1 MKEIKVGFVIFLFW
15 IVSIWLNTVVFTQ
28 FQWFIPNFYFLF
40 ATIFILC
47 WKGEGTSYI
56 AMLFG
61 LTQDCFSSL
70 PFGLFAIIFL
80 VISLPLRWYAIKVFQ
95 ESILAL
101 FVVASVGFLL
111 CYSLV
116 ALALIVIFNDKSGE
130 SGLGNP
136 IIFYEAIAT
145 TLFAP
150 AFYYL
155 LKKLDKE
162 LKIRFSERKF

>member
-1 MKEIKVGFVIFLFW
+1 MREIKVSVAIFLFW

-47 WKGEGTSYI
+47 WKGEGTSYL
-56 AMLFG
+56 AMMFG

-95 ESILAL
+95 ESILAISVVVIVA
-101 FVVASVGFLL
+101 FVLS
-111 CYSLV
+111 YSLL
-116 ALALIVIFNDKSGE
+116 ALALIVVFNENSGE
-130 SGLGNP
+130 SGLGSP
-136 IIFYEAIAT
+136 FVFYEAIAT
-145 TLFAP
+145 TIFAP

-155 LKKLDKE
+155 LKKIDKE